1 MLTFG
6 HRTLAKH
13 AFYRITEPI
22 SLNYLNQSKSMLTN
36 SVQIFRQFSY
46 YRLLL
51 TAFVTSFYCT
61 GLIAAQ
67 TVQLDKSTQEIN
79 LTPIVEIYRDSTGKL
94 TLADIKTPS
103 VQARFTSSSTNQHQ
117 KINFGFTSDTYW
129 LKFTIL
135 RSQDAPSDWMLE
147 IPYLSLNIV
156 EFYAPGEAPVQVGTE
171 LSAKSK
177 PIFYPL
183 YALPLRATTQA
194 QSFYLRVRSDY
205 ALSIPLTLWS
215 QTAFSQEFSTTLLS
229 QALYFGGLLSLA
241 LYNFLLFLSLRERSY
256 LIYTVFALAMGLGMF
271 AGNGYGRLYFW
282 PDAPS
287 WDSIAQTAFFGITGA
302 LSLAFAA
309 NFLQTKQ
316 LTPRLHQVFC
326 WLGAIYILAVSILL
340 SSIWFDLSPS
350 LGFKLVLLNTLPATL
365 CTLLAA
371 AQALRAGNR
380 SALYFLMATGSLW
393 IGAAVAA
400 LRAFDLIISNA
411 LTMYAL
417 QIGSCV
423 EMLLLSFALA
433 HRIHTERDQRINAQ
447 HTALEARSELLAI
460 SQENEAILERKVKD
474 RTKKLQQIALNE
486 KEVREQY
493 VRFGAMISHE
503 FRNPLGIIETQATLV
518 QREVPLGINRTE
530 ERTETILSATHRLAR
545 LFDQWLKSD
554 QLQQPIT
561 DIHQKSTVAL
571 SDLIDPVMAVSRGV
585 HRDHHFEVD
594 VVPALNLSG
603 DSALLEIALLN
614 LIDNAC
620 KYSGDSTPVRITF
633 NTNEGMVGIS
643 VTDEGPGIPHTEQ
656 VTIFQP
662 YTRVTKPGAQRGY
675 GLGLA
680 FVSHI
685 AELHRGSINL
695 NSQSGKGSQFTLWL
709 PLASI

>member
-1 MLTFG
+1 MLTF
-6 HRTLAKH
+6 RRRILDKH
-13 AFYRITEPI
+13 AFYRITQAIP
-22 SLNYLNQSKSMLTN
+22 LNYLNQSKSMLTN
-36 SVQIFRQFSY
+36 SVQKFRLFC
-46 YRLLL
+46 RFHLLL
-51 TAFVTSFYCT
+51 TAFVTSFYCSS
-61 GLIAAQ
+61 LSAAPS
-67 TVQLDKSTQEIN
+67 VQLNAATQEIN
-79 LTPIVEIYRDSTGKL
+79 LTSAVEIYRDTTGQL
-94 TLADIKTPS
+94 TLAEILTPS
-103 VQARFTSSSTNQHQ
+103 IQAKFTSNTISGPH
-117 KINFGFTSDTYW
+117 KINFGFTPDTYW
-129 LKFTIL
+129 LKFTVA
-135 RSQDAPSDWMLE
+135 RTVDAPSDWMLE
-147 IPYLSLNIV
+147 IPYLSLNLI

-171 LSAKSK
+171 LSAKNK

-183 YALPLRATTQA
+183 YVLPLRATAQA

-215 QTAFSQEFSTTLLS
+215 RTAFSQEFSTTLLS

-256 LIYTVFALAMGLGMF
+256 LIYTGFALTMGLGMF

-287 WDSIAQTAFFGITGA
+287 WDSIAQTTFFGITGA

-309 NFLQTKQ
+309 SFLQTKQ
-316 LTPRLHQVFC
+316 ITPRLHQIFC
-326 WLGAIYILAVSILL
+326 WLGAIYILAVSILV
-340 SSIWFDLSPS
+340 SSLWFNLSPS
-350 LGFKLVLLNTLPATL
+350 LGFKLVLLTTLPATL
-365 CTLLAA
+365 CTLIAA

-393 IGAAVAA
+393 ISAAVAA

-447 HTALEARSELLAI
+447 HTALEARNELLAI

-474 RTKKLQQIALNE
+474 RTKMLQQLALNE

-518 QREVPLGINRTE
+518 QREVPIGINRTE

-554 QLQQPIT
+554 QLNQPIT
-561 DIHQKSTVAL
+561 SVHHKSILAL
-571 SDLIDPVMAVSRGV
+571 SDVIEPVMAVSRGM
-585 HRDHHFEVD
+585 HRDRRFEVA
-594 VVPALNLSG
+594 VAPSLKIAGNA
-603 DSALLEIALLN
+603 ALLEIALLN

-620 KYSGDSTPVRITF
+620 KYSDNSTPVRIIFKTDD
-633 NTNEGMVGIS
+633 NMVGIS
-643 VTDEGPGIPHTEQ
+643 VVDEGPGIPQAEQ
-656 VTIFQP
+656 LTIFQP
-662 YTRVTKPGAQRGY
+662 YTRTTKESQQSGY

-685 AELHRGSINL
+685 AEIHQGSIKL
-695 NSQSGKGSQFTLWL
+695 VTQSGKGSQFTLWL
-709 PLASI
+709 PLFSV